1 MQYDK
6 LLHLALVPS
15 IVFFLLSLVSVA
27 LTTHYWILGDWIV
40 PRDLRVT
47 TDQFNERTQ
56 SFRYD
61 DTIVYYVDRETDST
75 VAAGCLCFGAAIA
88 GMIAWCTLRKPGMD
102 TQLASGK
109 RRFWVLAVIV
119 MSTAGAAA
127 ALASLVLHY
136 TEQGSDA
143 DGCSSRTWAVSGGKT
158 NTNKYCTRE
167 MGSCNLL
174 PMHLRGADRYN
185 ASVACN
191 ETVVVKW
198 IQLILLLL
206 ALIQLAMF
214 SFQAR
219 MRRTTRASRMLEPV
233 PKAG

>member
-102 TQLASGK
+102 TQLAS
-109 RRFWVLAVIV
+109 VCIP
-119 MSTAGAAA
+119 
-127 ALASLVLHY
+127 Y
-136 TEQGSDA
+136 T
-143 DGCSSRTWAVSGGKT
+143 CSC
-158 NTNKYCTRE
+158 YF
-167 MGSCNLL
+167 L
-174 PMHLRGADRYN
+174 
-185 ASVACN
+185 
-191 ETVVVKW
+191 
-198 IQLILLLL
+198 
-206 ALIQLAMF
+206 
-214 SFQAR
+214 
-219 MRRTTRASRMLEPV
+219 
-233 PKAG
+233 